1 MPETTSKHI
10 LILGGGFAGLQVA
23 QTLEKIYSKRDDI
36 DITLSHSR
44 EHSKDCDDC
53 DEPSAR
59 LDVLSRSITLQG
71 NLSDAQRTRL
81 LEIADRCPVHKTL
94 VGELRIRTQLSEPS

>member
-36 DITLSHSR
+36 EITLISEKNYLVYTSMLAEVVSSSIEAKHVVIPLR
-44 EHSKDCDDC
+44 ESVKKNH
-53 DEPSAR
+53 
-59 LDVLSRSITLQG
+59 V
-71 NLSDAQRTRL
+71 
-81 LEIADRCPVHKTL
+81 
-94 VGELRIRTQLSEPS
+94 